1 MMRNSPTETA
11 FLPDVATRANTG
23 SIRHEIRACSTH
35 ADFLKLRPSWEAVCT
50 ACPAT
55 LEFAYCELAAAKA
68 FARGAAVSVALVY
81 DGAALVALWP
91 LCIAREGACRVARA
105 LGCGSN
111 EEYGGPLVSDRGDR
125 RFYDAAVD
133 ALRSVDADVLEI
145 RFVES
150 GGPLHEAL
158 SRAPLSWVL
167 RALPERWRLLSG
179 YAMELSRFPTFDA
192 FIATRPDS
200 LRRPLRRLARRLSED
215 GAVEYG
221 WCKGVDDA
229 RAVLTWL
236 FATKRHWVLSRGLDA
251 PYLMN
256 DDVRDFFIE
265 LAGRTDLVATP
276 LVSFVK
282 LDGVPIAASVNLTG
296 PRRLEYFI
304 TTYDEAYAAR
314 SVGNLL
320 VDSMARWA
328 LANGRDFDFRPYFS
342 SYKERWS
349 NHKSWYESHFVILT
363 WRGRLVEF
371 PLAAEQLRRVLRR
384 AREFA
389 IDPLRAKLR
398 ALTSAR

>member
-1 MMRNSPTETA
+1 MRNSPTETV
-11 FLPDVATRANTG
+11 FLPEIAARENTA
-23 SIRHEIRACSTH
+23 SIRHEIRVCRSLT
-35 ADFLKLRPSWEAVCT
+35 DFQELRPSWEALCT
-50 ACPAT
+50 AGPAS
-55 LEFAYCELAAAKA
+55 LEFTYCEIAAAKA
-68 FARGAAVSVALVY
+68 SARGATVAIALVY
-81 DGAALVALWP
+81 EGGTLVALWP

-105 LGCGSN
+105 VGCGSN
-111 EEYGGPLVSDRGDR
+111 EEYGGPLVANRDDR

-145 RFVES
+145 RFVECNS
-150 GGPLHEAL
+150 PLHAAL
-158 SRAPLSWVL
+158 SRASQSWIL

-179 YAMELSRFPTFDA
+179 YSMQLSRFPNFDA
-192 FIATRPDS
+192 FITTRPDS

-221 WCKGVDDA
+221 WCHDARDA

-236 FATKRHWVLSRGLDA
+236 FENKRNWVLSRGLDA

-256 DDVRDFFIE
+256 DDVRDFFVE
-265 LAGRTDLVATP
+265 LAERTDLATTP

-282 LDGVPIAASVNLTG
+282 LDGAPIAAAVNLVG
-296 PRRLEYFI
+296 PRKLEYFI

-328 LANGRDFDFRPYFS
+328 HANGRDFDFRPYFS
-342 SYKERWS
+342 PYKERWS
-349 NHKSWYESHFVILT
+349 NHKSWYESHLVILT
-363 WRGRLVEF
+363 WRGRLAELPV
-371 PLAAEQLRRVLRR
+371 AAEQFGRVFRRVRQS
-384 AREFA
+384 A

-398 ALTSAR
+398 ALTAAR

>member
-1 MMRNSPTETA
+1 MADSGET
-11 FLPDVATRANTG
+11 
-23 SIRHEIRACSTH
+23 
-35 ADFLKLRPSWEAVCT
+35 
-50 ACPAT
+50 
-55 LEFAYCELAAAKA
+55 
-68 FARGAAVSVALVY
+68 SV
-81 DGAALVALWP
+81 
-91 LCIAREGACRVARA
+91 
-105 LGCGSN
+105 
-111 EEYGGPLVSDRGDR
+111 
-125 RFYDAAVD
+125 YDAAVE
-133 ALRSVDADVLEI
+133 ALRSVDADLLEI

-150 GGPLHEAL
+150 GGPLHAAL
-158 SRAPLSWVL
+158 SCASQSWVL

-179 YAMELSRFPTFDA
+179 YCMELSRFPTFDA
-192 FIATRPDS
+192 FLATRPDS
-200 LRRPLRRLARRLSED
+200 LRRPLWRLARRLSED

-221 WCKGVDDA
+221 WCQDASDA

-236 FATKRHWVLSRGLDA
+236 FEKKRNWVLARGLDA
-251 PYLMN
+251 PYLMH

-265 LAGRTDLVATP
+265 LAGRTNLVTTP

-282 LDGVPIAASVNLTG
+282 LDGVAIAASVNLVG

-349 NHKSWYESHFVILT
+349 NRKGWYESHFIVLT

-371 PLAAEQLRRVLRR
+371 ALAAQQLGRVFRR
-384 AREFA
+384 ARAFA
-389 IDPLRAKLR
+389 IDPLRAKVR
-398 ALTSAR
+398 ALTAAR

>member
-1 MMRNSPTETA
+1 MRNSPTETA
-11 FLPDVATRANTG
+11 FLPDIAARASTA
-23 SIRHEIRACSTH
+23 SIRHEIRVCSSL
-35 ADFLKLRPSWEAVCT
+35 ADFVKLRPSWEAVCT
-50 ACPAT
+50 ACPAS
-55 LEFAYCELAAAKA
+55 LEFTYCELAAARA
-68 FARGAAVSVALVY
+68 FARGAVVNVALVY

-91 LCIAREGACRVARA
+91 LCVAREGACRIARA

-111 EEYGGPLVSDRGDR
+111 EEYGGPLVADRGER

-133 ALRSVDADVLEI
+133 ALRSIDADLLEI

-150 GGPLHEAL
+150 NGLLDTAL
-158 SRAPLSWVL
+158 SCAAQSWIL

-221 WCKGVDDA
+221 WCQDASDA

-236 FATKRHWVLSRGLDA
+236 FEKKRNWVLARGLDA

-265 LAGRTDLVATP
+265 LAERTDLVATP

-282 LDGVPIAASVNLTG
+282 LDGVPIAASVNLVG

-328 LANGRDFDFRPYFS
+328 LANDRDFDFRPYFS

-349 NHKSWYESHFVILT
+349 NHKGWYESHFVVLT

-371 PLAAEQLRRVLRR
+371 PLAAEQFRRVFRR
-384 AREFA
+384 ARELA
-389 IDPLRAKLR
+389 IDPLRAKVR

>member
-1 MMRNSPTETA
+1 M
-11 FLPDVATRANTG
+11 
-23 SIRHEIRACSTH
+23 
-35 ADFLKLRPSWEAVCT
+35 
-50 ACPAT
+50 
-55 LEFAYCELAAAKA
+55 
-68 FARGAAVSVALVY
+68 
-81 DGAALVALWP
+81 
-91 LCIAREGACRVARA
+91 
-105 LGCGSN
+105 
-111 EEYGGPLVSDRGDR
+111 
-125 RFYDAAVD
+125 
-133 ALRSVDADVLEI
+133 LEI
-145 RFVES
+145 RFVECK
-150 GGPLHEAL
+150 GLLHEAL
-158 SRAPLSWVL
+158 LRAPQSWVL
-167 RALPERWRLLSG
+167 RSLPERWRLLSG

-221 WCKGVDDA
+221 WCQDASDA

-236 FATKRHWVLSRGLDA
+236 FERKRNWVLARGLDA

-256 DDVRDFFIE
+256 DDVRDFFID
-265 LAGRTDLVATP
+265 LAERTDLAATP

-282 LDGVPIAASVNLTG
+282 LDGVPIAAAVNLVG
-296 PRRLEYFI
+296 PRKLEYFI

-328 LANGRDFDFRPYFS
+328 LENGRDFDFRPYFS

-349 NHKSWYESHFVILT
+349 NHKGWYESHFVVLT
-363 WRGRLVEF
+363 WRGRLAEF
-371 PLAAEQLRRVLRR
+371 PLAGEQLRRVLRR

-389 IDPLRAKLR
+389 IDPLRAKVH

>member
-1 MMRNSPTETA
+1 MRNSPTETA
-11 FLPDVATRANTG
+11 FLPDIAARANTG
-23 SIRHEIRACSTH
+23 SIRHEIRVCESL
-35 ADFLKLRPSWEAVCT
+35 ADFTKLRPSWEAVCT

-55 LEFAYCELAAAKA
+55 LEFTYCELAAMRA
-68 FARGAAVSVALVY
+68 FARGVVVNVALVY
-81 DGAALVALWP
+81 DGATLVALWP
-91 LCIAREGACRVARA
+91 LCVAREGACRVARA

-111 EEYGGPLVSDRGDR
+111 EEYGGPLVADRGDR
-125 RFYDAAVD
+125 RFYDAAVE
-133 ALRSVDADVLEI
+133 ALRSIDADLLEI
-145 RFVES
+145 RFVECQ
-150 GGPLHEAL
+150 GPLHAAL
-158 SRAPLSWVL
+158 SRASQSWVL

-179 YAMELSRFPTFDA
+179 YSMELSRFPTFDA

-221 WCKGVDDA
+221 WCRDASDA

-236 FATKRHWVLSRGLDA
+236 FEKKRNWVIARGLDA

-265 LAGRTDLVATP
+265 LAERTDLVATP

-349 NHKSWYESHFVILT
+349 NRKSWYESHFVILT
-363 WRGRLVEF
+363 WRGRLAEF
-371 PLAAEQLRRVLRR
+371 PLAAQQLRRVFRR

-389 IDPLRAKLR
+389 IDPLRAKVR